1 MRRVILL
8 AALIIVSCQAVSSLE
23 SPAITIAPPSATV
36 LPTEIPSTATSIP
49 EATATATPEAEF
61 EVLLH
66 PDGSLFVGDQIS
78 MEVISRGDLVLEDKH
93 VQIQVIGVK
102 DDQATAEFS
111 AHGIGERMQ
120 ATFNWIWDTSSLQP
134 GDYEVNFSIQP
145 EGPAW
150 KETVR
155 LQSQTSVPD
164 PEPAAHWER
173 VKIECCEI
181 HYISGTDFEQD
192 LATNLEII
200 KSQAEEAARSME
212 LDFEE
217 RITITILSRVLGHG
231 GFASNEI
238 YVSHLEDNYAGND
251 LAQVLHH
258 EMVHI
263 LDHRLGGELRP
274 SLFVE
279 GLAVYLSEGHFKKEP
294 LVSRA
299 AALVDLGWYLP
310 LADLAD
316 SFYTSQHEIGYLE
329 GGALVNFMVNKYGW
343 GAFSD
348 FYRDIHPHPSDL
360 QSRAIDKALK
370 EHFGISFEQLEGLFT
385 ADLQRKHIN
394 PDMRAD
400 LILSVNFYEAV
411 RGYQLMLDR
420 SAYFLTA
427 WLPAGEEMRERGI
440 VADYL
445 RRPQDP
451 QNLELVEL
459 LVEIDRQIRAGNYLE
474 AEKALDLVNRKL
486 DLIQNEDLA
495 GN

>member
-1 MRRVILL
+1 
-8 AALIIVSCQAVSSLE
+8 
-23 SPAITIAPPSATV
+23 
-36 LPTEIPSTATSIP
+36 
-49 EATATATPEAEF
+49 
-61 EVLLH
+61 
-66 PDGSLFVGDQIS
+66 
-78 MEVISRGDLVLEDKH
+78 MEVISQGELELEDKQ
-93 VQIQVIGVK
+93 VQIQVSGVK
-102 DDQATAEFS
+102 DDQAAAGFS

-145 EGPAW
+145 GGPVW

-155 LQSQTSVPD
+155 LQSQSSVPD

-173 VKIECCEI
+173 VMIDCCEI
-181 HYISGTDFEQD
+181 HYISGTDFEHD

-200 KSQAEEAARSME
+200 QSQAEEAARSMD

-217 RITITILSRVLGHG
+217 QIAITILSRVLGHG

-279 GLAVYLSEGHFKKEP
+279 GLAVYISEGHFKKEP

-299 AALVDLGWYLP
+299 AALIDLGWYLP

-343 GAFSD
+343 EAFSD
-348 FYRDIHPHPSDL
+348 F
-360 QSRAIDKALK
+360 
-370 EHFGISFEQLEGLFT
+370 
-385 ADLQRKHIN
+385 
-394 PDMRAD
+394 
-400 LILSVNFYEAV
+400 
-411 RGYQLMLDR
+411 
-420 SAYFLTA
+420 
-427 WLPAGEEMRERGI
+427 
-440 VADYL
+440 
-445 RRPQDP
+445 
-451 QNLELVEL
+451 
-459 LVEIDRQIRAGNYLE
+459 
-474 AEKALDLVNRKL
+474 
-486 DLIQNEDLA
+486 
-495 GN
+495 